1 MSKTYIGIDPDTD
14 KSGFAVIQD
23 AKCTYIATL
32 DFFDLLD
39 KINEYDKPIVIVEA
53 GWLNSITNYHAAA
66 GKGGQRISMYVGR
79 NQMVGMLIIR
89 YCQRQG
95 IQVVEQKPL
104 RKIWKTKGEKISHE
118 EISKIIPNFP
128 ARSNPETRDAALLAW
143 VYAGLPIKI

>member
-1 MSKTYIGIDPDTD
+1 MSKVYIGIDPDTD
-14 KSGFAVIQD
+14 KSGFAVIENG
-23 AKCTYIATL
+23 KCTYLATL

-39 KINEYDKPIVIVEA
+39 KLNDYKEPIVIVEA
-53 GWLNSITNYHAAA
+53 GWLNNITNYHAAA

-95 IQVVEQKPL
+95 IEVVEQKPL

-118 EISKIIPNFP
+118 EIVRITGIDRK
-128 ARSNPETRDAALLAW
+128 RTNPEERDSLLLCW